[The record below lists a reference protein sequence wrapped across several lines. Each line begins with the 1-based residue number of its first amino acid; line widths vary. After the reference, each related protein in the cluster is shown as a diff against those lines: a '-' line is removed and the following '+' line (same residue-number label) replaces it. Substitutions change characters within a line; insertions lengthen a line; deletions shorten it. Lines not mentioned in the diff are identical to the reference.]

1 MRFIHISDLH
11 LGKRLNGFSLIED
24 QDYIIRSIIN
34 IIEEEKP
41 DGVLIAGDI
50 YDKAVP
56 SEEAVRLWDFFLV
69 SLSKLGVK
77 TYVISGNHDSAV
89 RLSSYSSLI
98 EEEGIYLSPVYDGNA
113 RKLTLTDEFGPLNIY
128 LLPFIKPATVRNLF
142 PEETIENYTDACRV
156 AVEQM
161 NVNETERNI
170 LVAHQ
175 FVTGA
180 SRCDS
185 EQIVVGGI
193 DNVDATV
200 FDVFDYV
207 ALGHI
212 HGKQRIGR
220 DSVRYSGTPLKY
232 SLSEK
237 DHIKSVTILDIK
249 SKEDINISERPLVPL
264 RDVREIRGAYDE
276 LMLKSNYEGTDVR
289 DYLSVVLTDEDD
301 IPNALARLRNIYPNI
316 MKLSYDNART
326 RENRTITDTADV
338 EKKSPLELFEEFYE
352 TQNNQQMKDVQREY
366 VTNMINK
373 LWEE

>member
-1 MRFIHISDLH
+1 
-11 LGKRLNGFSLIED
+11 
-24 QDYIIRSIIN
+24 
-34 IIEEEKP
+34 IEEEKP

-50 YDKAVP
+50 YDRAVP

-338 EKKSPLELFEEFYE
+338 EEKSPLELFEEFYE
-352 TQNNQQMKDVQREY
+352 TQNNQQLKDVQREY